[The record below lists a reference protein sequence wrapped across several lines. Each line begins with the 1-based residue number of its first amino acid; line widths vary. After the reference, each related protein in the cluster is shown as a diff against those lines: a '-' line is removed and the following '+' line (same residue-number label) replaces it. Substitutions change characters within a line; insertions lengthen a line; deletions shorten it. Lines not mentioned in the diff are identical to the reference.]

1 MDLKMTLEYENIVQR
16 NYVNTIYEIFDEND
30 NRLYIK
36 YGSSNEYSY
45 FSNKLTISENI
56 FYNFTKNVKK

>member
-30 NRLYIK
+30 NSLYMK
-36 YGSSNEYSY
+36 YGSNNEYSY
-45 FSNKLTISENI
+45 FSNKLTIS
-56 FYNFTKNVKK
+56 